1 MSRIREFNKNYEMIT
16 RSMIIL
22 LNAIIGAIGL
32 NLFLIPANVFSA
44 GLNGVSQL
52 LSEAL
57 KIFSGVTIDTG
68 ILVFLLNI
76 PVFMLGWI
84 KLGPKATIYSFLT
97 VLSFSVSLVL
107 IPVHAI
113 VEDTLLN
120 AIVGG
125 VLVGIGAALCLKF
138 GFTTGGFDVLSVI
151 IAKSTGRSVGNM
163 MFLMNMMIILLAGI
177 LFDWEQAI
185 YTVIS
190 IYCLSIVVDK
200 IHTSGN
206 KLTLMIISDVPEK
219 NMVDQL
225 RKTIVRGITIFPGKG
240 GISKKER
247 SVYMIVV
254 SRYELYEIEKAIYE
268 IDPRAF
274 VNVMPTE
281 HVMGLFYTEDQQ
293 KEMLRNAYGQME

>member
-1 MSRIREFNKNYEMIT
+1 MREFNQNYEIVT
-16 RSMIIL
+16 RCVVIL
-22 LNAIIGAIGL
+22 INALLAAIGL

-57 KIFSGVTIDTG
+57 NIFSGITVDTG

-97 VLSFSVSLVL
+97 VFSFSISLLL

-151 IAKSTGRSVGNM
+151 IAKSTGKSVGNM
-163 MFLMNMMIILLAGI
+163 MFLMNLLIIMLAGL
-177 LFDWEQAI
+177 LFNWEQAI

-206 KLTLMIISDVPEK
+206 KLTLMIISDIPED
-219 NMVDQL
+219 NMVQQL
-225 RKTIVRGITIFPGKG
+225 RKTVVRGITIFPGKG

-254 SRYELYEIEKAIYE
+254 SRYELYDIEKAIYE
-268 IDPRAF
+268 VDPHAF

-281 HVMGLFYTEDQQ
+281 HVMGLFYTENQQ
-293 KEMLRNAYGQME
+293 KEMLRNAYGQVE